1 MKKRRSGGG
10 ARYSEDPLVSIRLDP
25 LLWEALHDI
34 AKRQGCTA
42 RDLTMAIA
50 RDSLSIAI
58 RIYIEEFYRAG
69 AAQAEPSDPEPR

>member
-1 MKKRRSGGG
+1 MKKRRSGGS
-10 ARYSEDPLVSIRLDP
+10 RYSEHPLVSIRLDP

-50 RDSLSIAI
+50 RDSLAIAI
-58 RIYIEEFYRAG
+58 RIYIEEFYRAA
-69 AAQAEPSDPEPR
+69 AAQAEPSDPESR